1 MTAIG
6 TRSGVRAAACALAF
20 ATLFASTIGVAAAAG
35 TTDIGVTAER
45 DALTSGETTTVE
57 VVVED
62 ADGGVGAL
70 NATVTLSNPDIASV
84 ENVTIHGDPRLERI
98 TERDDGVGLSA
109 ALADT
114 DDVGS
119 VTVATVVLRAEQPG
133 QTSVDLDVRALGD
146 EDGAAYSVG
155 NIDRPTITVNDV
167 SGSSSD
173 AQTSSGSV
181 DDEAASEWV
190 DEGATPEST
199 DDEAASE
206 STDDGSTDSSANQ
219 ESGDNDDTTGGD
231 DQSGSAGSAS
241 AGQLVETA
249 GGPMA
254 VISTPAGAIG
264 AVVVILGAFVLR
276 RLR

>member
-181 DDEAASEWV
+181 DDEAASESV